1 MRLPDSLAREA
12 SLAAKFAAVSLV
24 GFLADYLALRAGE
37 ALGLGAALARL
48 ISLALALQVTF
59 ALSRWLVF
67 HPSGPRGIAGEWW
80 RFMVANGFGGAC
92 NYAIFVALT
101 AARWPVV
108 SGPWAALVLS
118 AGAAYAIN
126 YAGTR
131 LFVYGRD
138 LAAAPL
144 KSGVVPQPTP
154 ER

>member
-12 SLAAKFAAVSLV
+12 ALAAKFAAVSLI
-24 GFLADYLALRAGE
+24 GFLVDYLALRAGE
-37 ALGLGAALARL
+37 GLGLGPPVARL
-48 ISLALALQVTF
+48 MSLVLALQVTF
-59 ALSRWLVF
+59 GLSHWLVF
-67 HPSGPRGIAGEWW
+67 HPPASRRIAGEWW
-80 RFMVANGFGGAC
+80 RFMVANGFGGVC

-108 SGPWAALVLS
+108 SGPSAALILS

-138 LAAAPL
+138 LAASPGKPPTA
-144 KSGVVPQPTP
+144 PQPAA
-154 ER
+154 EG